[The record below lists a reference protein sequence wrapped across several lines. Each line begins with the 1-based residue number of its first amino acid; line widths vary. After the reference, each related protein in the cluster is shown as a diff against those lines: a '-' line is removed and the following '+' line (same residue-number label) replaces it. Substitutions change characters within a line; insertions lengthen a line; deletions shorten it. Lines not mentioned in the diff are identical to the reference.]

1 MSVATLIRNLACAL
15 LLAAWMPGT
24 AQEGL
29 ATADPTAP
37 PAGEASGEPAAS
49 PRAIPLAEITDRAD
63 ADERFA
69 KATRSQAGAIDFGAE
84 LGPRLDALRASVT
97 SKQRGA
103 GDASLRMVPILRL
116 ESLSR
121 HWSFDARQFERWK
134 ADYKA
139 TSEPLADGA
148 DQLSRRIAD
157 WEATRAA
164 LAPGSLPQALSARI
178 DAVARELRAAQ
189 QALSAPL
196 AAQIALGRRANLLEA
211 EIQAGQAAVDRAIA
225 DIDKRLLRRD
235 AGVIWHAA
243 TAPDRASGQAA
254 STRALELE
262 THFLGQYADAGFPN
276 QRILQFLQLL
286 LLPLLLWLAWRVRI
300 RPPTAD
306 VNAAQPLRRPISCW
320 VLLAMIGVLVFEPE
334 APLLMHQLAMALV
347 LVPVLRLLPA
357 EIGGRLGWWPH
368 VVILQYLLL
377 RLALLPLAGTGL
389 FRWAL
394 LGLAVLVIAA
404 TLVLSWWVRRNRQP
418 ADRGGLERTV
428 LAAGWLV
435 VGALG
440 VSVLANLLGNVSLA
454 EMLLSGVV
462 ESGYVALLVHAAYT
476 VFAALL
482 REVFSSRFAAPLGRA
497 QVGGTTL
504 LALLLRLLAVAAVL
518 GWLVSAMQEFR
529 VYRPMSGLLQALL
542 THQVAVGEL
551 SLSLGDVA
559 VFVIAVFLAFWVASL
574 VKVLLSEELLP
585 RMALADGVGHSIAA
599 LTYYAVLMLGLLGAL
614 SAAGFKLSQLSLLIG
629 ALGVGIGLGLQDVV
643 KNFVSGL
650 ILMFERPLKPGD
662 VVDIAG
668 TTGRVHEIGMRA
680 TTLRTFDGA
689 DVVVPNGTLLAD
701 KFTNWTLR
709 DRGKRIDVDVG
720 IAYGTD
726 AALAIRV
733 LERATRETP
742 KVAAEPAPAVLF
754 LGLGDSA
761 LNFGVRAWTDEFDD
775 SPKVRSDLVARL
787 YAALGEAG
795 IEVPF
800 PQREI
805 TLRTV
810 TPEALGLLSPRAGQ
824 QADGDPSPEA
834 AS

>member
-15 LLAAWMPGT
+15 RWRLEPGT

-37 PAGEASGEPAAS
+37 SAGEASGEPAAS
-49 PRAIPLAEITDRAD
+49 PRAIPLNEITDRAD

-139 TSEPLADGA
+139 SEPCA
-148 DQLSRRIAD
+148 DQLSHRG
-157 WEATRAA
+157 WEAARHCGR
-164 LAPGSLPQALSARI
+164 PPQALSARI

-518 GWLVSAMQEFR
+518 GWLVSAMQEFG
-529 VYRPMSGLLQALL
+529 S
-542 THQVAVGEL
+542 
-551 SLSLGDVA
+551 
-559 VFVIAVFLAFWVASL
+559 
-574 VKVLLSEELLP
+574 
-585 RMALADGVGHSIAA
+585 
-599 LTYYAVLMLGLLGAL
+599 
-614 SAAGFKLSQLSLLIG
+614 
-629 ALGVGIGLGLQDVV
+629 
-643 KNFVSGL
+643 
-650 ILMFERPLKPGD
+650 
-662 VVDIAG
+662 
-668 TTGRVHEIGMRA
+668 TGRCRA
-680 TTLRTFDGA
+680 CCR
-689 DVVVPNGTLLAD
+689 PC
-701 KFTNWTLR
+701 
-709 DRGKRIDVDVG
+709 
-720 IAYGTD
+720 
-726 AALAIRV
+726 
-733 LERATRETP
+733 
-742 KVAAEPAPAVLF
+742 
-754 LGLGDSA
+754 
-761 LNFGVRAWTDEFDD
+761 
-775 SPKVRSDLVARL
+775 
-787 YAALGEAG
+787 
-795 IEVPF
+795 
-800 PQREI
+800 
-805 TLRTV
+805 
-810 TPEALGLLSPRAGQ
+810 
-824 QADGDPSPEA
+824 
-834 AS
+834 